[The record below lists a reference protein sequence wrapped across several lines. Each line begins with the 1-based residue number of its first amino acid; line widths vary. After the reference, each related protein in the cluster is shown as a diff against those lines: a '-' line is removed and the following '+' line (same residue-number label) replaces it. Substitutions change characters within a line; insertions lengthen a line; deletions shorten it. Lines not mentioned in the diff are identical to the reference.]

1 MYKKSNCFKPRFT
14 ALLCAGLLGAVSSV
28 FAAPA
33 ESATPAPLVLQSQGS
48 FTVGGGT
55 LQNAG
60 EFSRSRFLAPDGQ
73 VAYGDHAYVFYQILA
88 DRRGPAIVFQHGGA
102 QTKRTWESTLDGR
115 EGFQNL
121 FLRMGHP
128 VYLLDQPR
136 MGEAGLSLKAAGEGN
151 PYAKNPLFADKTLHE
166 LCRIGV
172 WPNRFANSQFPEGEA
187 ALDAFQRSWTPYSGE
202 LDDEVNADA
211 LGALFER
218 IGPSVLFTH
227 SMGGT
232 IGWRVTTR
240 TENVLAIVAYEPGG
254 SPFLFPEGEVPE
266 VSKAVYEPVSAAT
279 KAVPLK
285 DFEKLTKMPILL
297 LYGDNIAEKP
307 SNEVGPDKWRSE
319 LDMAKKFV
327 AAVNR
332 HGGKAE
338 LIHLPDI
345 GIRGNTHFLMSDLNN
360 KEIAELVEKWLRDK
374 KLM

>member
-1 MYKKSNCFKPRFT
+1 MMMVYKGIPKD
-14 ALLCAGLLGAVSSV
+14 L
-28 FAAPA
+28 
-33 ESATPAPLVLQSQGS
+33 
-48 FTVGGGT
+48 
-55 LQNAG
+55 
-60 EFSRSRFLAPDGQ
+60 
-73 VAYGDHAYVFYQILA
+73 
-88 DRRGPAIVFQHGGA
+88 
-102 QTKRTWESTLDGR
+102 
-115 EGFQNL
+115 
-121 FLRMGHP
+121 
-128 VYLLDQPR
+128 
-136 MGEAGLSLKAAGEGN
+136 
-151 PYAKNPLFADKTLHE
+151 
-166 LCRIGV
+166 
-172 WPNRFANSQFPEGEA
+172 
-187 ALDAFQRSWTPYSGE
+187 
-202 LDDEVNADA
+202 
-211 LGALFER
+211 
-218 IGPSVLFTH
+218 
-227 SMGGT
+227 
-232 IGWRVTTR
+232 
-240 TENVLAIVAYEPGG
+240 
-254 SPFLFPEGEVPE
+254 PFLFPEGEVPE